1 MGGLF
6 DSHYRKQHL
15 FIISCE
21 NDTVFNAD
29 IKKLDKLLMDG
40 YTVANM
46 QKITIENVQK
56 LILILYDPDMTW
68 LCLGERINKKQ
79 LTIELIEQNFCMI
92 DNVLEKSKRLFKIF
106 YKV

>member
-21 NDTVFNAD
+21 NDTVFNAG

-56 LILILYDPDMTW
+56 LILILYDPNMT
-68 LCLGERINKKQ
+68 
-79 LTIELIEQNFCMI
+79 
-92 DNVLEKSKRLFKIF
+92 
-106 YKV
+106 